1 MTYAS
6 FSKTIA
12 PQTIGFELRCLKFDH
27 WDTKN
32 SKRLTFSKRLRI
44 LFLSLSWQLKWKKSK
59 KIRAIVT
66 HKSEQSLIY
75 TLIRGLLGR
84 TCKEKCLFGHS
95 YPSVSF
101 KKSFHVCK
109 LFGFFR
115 ACKLFGFQFQFRPIM
130 PNCLFGKCISRFKPL
145 STFPFVCLKIL
156 MARVSVTSQPRL
168 IYFHSREN
176 KDCFVVIFFSFN
188 FVNTLQ
194 SDNNSDNVCVP

>member
-12 PQTIGFELRCLKFDH
+12 PQTIGFELRCLKFNH

-59 KIRAIVT
+59 KIRDIVT

-75 TLIRGLLGR
+75 TLLRGLLGR
-84 TCKEKCLFGHS
+84 TCKEKYLFGHS
-95 YPSVSF
+95 YPGPFLLRKASMYVSYSV
-101 KKSFHVCK
+101 
-109 LFGFFR
+109 FFR

-156 MARVSVTSQPRL
+156 MARVSVTSQLRL
-168 IYFHSREN
+168 MYFHSREN
-176 KDCFVVIFFSFN
+176 KGH
-188 FVNTLQ
+188 L
-194 SDNNSDNVCVP
+194 